1 MDKISVFSKKLG
13 EALEISFG
21 TDVRLVTPEGVPVN
35 GSGIVFA
42 WNNNSGSWV
51 DQGWNNS
58 SGSWQ
63 DKGWNNSSGSWID
76 KGWNN
81 NSGSWQDEGWSNSSG
96 SWGDSG
102 GGSGGCFITSACV
115 ESRGLTDDC
124 TELRTLRRYRDILA
138 QEDEDFRKKVLEYY
152 RRAPLIIQEIEKG
165 GESDKIYDQLY
176 NQMVQPCVALLEQDK
191 IEEAKNLYLNYYEY
205 LAGRYLAS

>member
-21 TDVRLVTPEGVPVN
+21 TDGRLVTPEGVPVN

-42 WNNNSGSWV
+42 
-51 DQGWNNS
+51 
-58 SGSWQ
+58 
-63 DKGWNNSSGSWID
+63 
-76 KGWNN
+76 WNN

-176 NQMVQPCVALLEQDK
+176 NQMVQQCVALLEQDK

-205 LAGRYLAS
+205 LSCNMAGRTFEEPSEHHGP